1 MVSLHGSDKKS
12 RWIPLPHSRP
22 LTFEQVLPERSLCH
36 GVTFP
41 PCLPYPQRYME
52 DRNRC
57 MEQLSQRFPTSVRSS
72 PYHLYHPFGQWRY
85 TRTPQGFL
93 SSGDGYNRRFDAI
106 LSSFERKERC
116 VDDTIHYDQTLT
128 QHWWRTIDL
137 LTRLGQAG
145 VVLNPDKFQFAER
158 SVDFA
163 VFRVSNATIEPLP
176 KYLDAICEFPSPTS
190 TTDIQS
196 WFGLVNHVS
205 NYAQLRDL
213 MAPFKPFL
221 SPRCKF
227 VWTAEQEDAFQA
239 SKDRA
244 SLWLVSVS

>member
-1 MVSLHGSDKKS
+1 M
-12 RWIPLPHSRP
+12 
-22 LTFEQVLPERSLCH
+22 
-36 GVTFP
+36 
-41 PCLPYPQRYME
+41 
-52 DRNRC
+52 
-57 MEQLSQRFPTSVRSS
+57 
-72 PYHLYHPFGQWRY
+72 
-85 TRTPQGFL
+85 
-93 SSGDGYNRRFDAI
+93 AI

-145 VVLNPDKFQFAER
+145 IVLNPDKFQFAER

-163 VFRVSNATIEPLP
+163 GFRVSDATIEPFP
-176 KYLDAICEFPSPTS
+176 KYLDAIREFPSPTS
-190 TTDIQS
+190 TTDIRS
-196 WFGLVNHVS
+196 WFGLVNQVS

-227 VWTAEQEDAFQA
+227 VWTAELEDAFQA
-239 SKDRA
+239 SKEAIIDAIRRGVEIFDMSRPTCLRPDWSKRGIGYFLA
-244 SLWLVSVS
+244 CVAGGIRGHKGGSLKYRLPKN